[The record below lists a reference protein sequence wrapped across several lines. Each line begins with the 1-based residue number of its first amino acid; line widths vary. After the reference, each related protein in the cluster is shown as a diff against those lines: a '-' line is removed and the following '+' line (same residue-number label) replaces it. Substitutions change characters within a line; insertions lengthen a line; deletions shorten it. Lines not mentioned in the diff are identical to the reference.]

1 MHPSQFKLV
10 FRSLCSTTC
19 TAYCSNQ
26 DQLQSQGDS
35 SEYRREHLSNFI
47 IKNHLLYLKDTCGS
61 YIRWYLQIGNPLLEF
76 NTDFNARSE
85 YFWSHGLI
93 SDSTLEILTK
103 VCNYSSIRRQRQ
115 NGNLEEVCA
124 KASKQLYDEVS
135 DYVDEYDV
143 TLDVCLSSVNQQA
156 YVLNQLVSFFYF
168 LHTHLICP
176 FDFSPQSCY
185 SPDLFA

>member
-1 MHPSQFKLV
+1 MHPSQFTLV

-19 TAYCSNQ
+19 TTYCSNQ
-26 DQLQSQGDS
+26 DPLQSQGDS
-35 SEYRREHLSNFI
+35 SEYRREHLNNFI
-47 IKNHLLYLKDTCGS
+47 IKNDLVYLKLTCGS
-61 YIRWYLQIGNPLLEF
+61 YICQYMQIGNPLLEF

-93 SDSTLEILTK
+93 SDSTFEILTR

-115 NGNLEEVCA
+115 NGNLGGVCE
-124 KASKQLYDEVS
+124 KASKQLYAEVS

-156 YVLNQLVSFFYF
+156 YVLHQLVSFFYF
-168 LHTHLICP
+168 LHGHLISS
-176 FDFSPQSCY
+176 FI
-185 SPDLFA
+185 LFFLRGVILLI

>member
-1 MHPSQFKLV
+1 
-10 FRSLCSTTC
+10 
-19 TAYCSNQ
+19 
-26 DQLQSQGDS
+26 
-35 SEYRREHLSNFI
+35 
-47 IKNHLLYLKDTCGS
+47 LKHACGS
-61 YIRWYLQIGNPLLEF
+61 YTCGYMQIGNPLLEF

-93 SDSTLEILTK
+93 SDSTLEILTR

-115 NGNLEEVCA
+115 SGNLGGVCQ
-124 KASKQLYDEVS
+124 KASNQLYAEIS

-168 LHTHLICP
+168 LHAHLINP
-176 FDFSPQSCY
+176 LTFFFPQSCY
-185 SPDLFA
+185 SLDLFWLI